1 MQNAVSFSFGNPYFI
16 IISNF
21 ALTMRLLLQ
30 LALIFAV
37 CFIGD
42 FLHRVCG
49 VPLPGNI
56 LAMLILFLL
65 LCTKIVKVEQI
76 AEISD
81 FFCEVRIRRE
91 NPPLFFLPPAV
102 GILAVYDIL
111 KGQILILVF
120 LCILA
125 TIITLAVSG
134 KVTDILVTFS
144 EKRKHHE

>member
-1 MQNAVSFSFGNPYFI
+1 MKSICKIALSFSFGSPYFI

-81 FFCEVRIRRE
+81 FFLKRL
-91 NPPLFFLPPAV
+91 PFFFLPPAV

>member
-65 LCTKIVKVEQI
+65 LCTKLVKVDQI
-76 AEISD
+76 AEMSN
-81 FFCEVRIRRE
+81 FFLKRL
-91 NPPLFFLPPAV
+91 PFFFLPPTI
-102 GILAVYDIL
+102 GILAVYGVL
-111 KGQILILVF
+111 KGNLILFF
-120 LCILA
+120 LLSVLA
-125 TIITLAVSG
+125 TIVTLAVSG
-134 KVTDILVTFS
+134 KVTDIMVNVQ
-144 EKRKHHE
+144 EKRKKDA